1 MGASLL
7 IAGDDNE
14 DRHSINTAKMVRY
27 AATHIDS
34 AKSARA
40 RGSYL
45 RVSYKNTRETAQA
58 INGWKLERA
67 VTFLE
72 NVKEHR
78 EAVPMRRYAG
88 STGRT
93 AQGKQF
99 GVSKARWPVKSAEF
113 ILSLLKNAEANADT
127 KGLDTS
133 NLIVK
138 HIQVNQSPKQRRRT
152 YRAHGR
158 INPYMS
164 NPCHIELILTEG
176 AEIVKKSTEGAE
188 RRLNSRQRGREVR
201 KAITAA

>member
-1 MGASLL
+1 M
-7 IAGDDNE
+7 DNQLQ
-14 DRHSINTAKMVRY
+14 VRY

-93 AQGKQF
+93 AQGKQW
-99 GVSKARWPVKSAEF
+99 GVSKARWPIKSAEF
-113 ILSLLKNAEANADT
+113 LLSLLKNAEANADT

-164 NPCHIELILTEG
+164 NPSHIELILTEG
-176 AEIVKKSTEGAE
+176 EEVVQKAPQAIHREQGLHHLT
-188 RRLNSRQRGREVR
+188 SRQRGQRR
-201 KAITAA
+201 KMIQGASA

>member
-1 MGASLL
+1 
-7 IAGDDNE
+7 
-14 DRHSINTAKMVRY
+14 MVRY
-27 AATHIDS
+27 AATSIEP

-45 RVSYKNTRETAQA
+45 RVSFKNTRETAQA
-58 INGWKLERA
+58 INGWKLSRA
-67 VTFLE
+67 VSYLE

-113 ILSLLKNAEANADT
+113 LLSLLKNAEANADT

-133 NLIVK
+133 NLIIK
-138 HIQVNQSPKQRRRT
+138 HIQVNQAPKQRRRT

-176 AEIVKKSTEGAE
+176 EEVVQKAPQIVQRAHAHLS
-188 RRLNSRQRGREVR
+188 SRQRGQRAYR
-201 KAITAA
+201 AITQG